1 MVAAALFVHAF
12 AEGLAAGTLLNS
24 VPRRRAALWL
34 TAMCVS
40 PLAGAALT
48 SLAPFPA
55 SAEPILLALAA
66 GVLGQAAKVSLAAA
80 FRNARQITVAAISQ
94 PAAATL
100 IAAAVTTLAVRG
112 VG

>member
-24 VPRRRAALWL
+24 VPRRRATLWL
-34 TAMCVS
+34 AGMCVS

-48 SLAPFPA
+48 SLAPLPA

-66 GVLGQAAKVSLAAA
+66 GVLGQAAKVSLTSAV
-80 FRNARQITVAAISQ
+80 RNARQITAVAMFQ
-94 PAAATL
+94 PAAAAL
-100 IAAAVTTLAVRG
+100 
-112 VG
+112 